1 MATLTLSTFLGH
13 ITEDVDATIEEL
25 SCFPSK
31 QGWND
36 MLIQPSI
43 FPNVIESGSISGD
56 LIHTNIQ

>member
-1 MATLTLSTFLGH
+1 MFLGH

-25 SCFPSK
+25 WCFPSK